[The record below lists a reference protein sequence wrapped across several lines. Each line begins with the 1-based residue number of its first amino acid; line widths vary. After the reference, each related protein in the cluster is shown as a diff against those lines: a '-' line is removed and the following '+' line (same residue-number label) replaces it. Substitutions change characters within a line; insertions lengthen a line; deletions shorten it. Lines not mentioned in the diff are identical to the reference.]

1 MTDMKHREM
10 IPEKALEWHQAG
22 KGAIIATVVETWGSA
37 PRRIGGQ
44 LVVSGSGEMEG
55 SVSGGCVE
63 GLLFLKRLRRLRA
76 KHPNYWNMG

>member
-37 PRRIGGQ
+37 PRRIGGSWLSADQ
-44 LVVSGSGEMEG
+44 ARWKARSLGVCG
-55 SVSGGCVE
+55 GGCY
-63 GLLFLKRLRRLRA
+63 F
-76 KHPNYWNMG
+76 